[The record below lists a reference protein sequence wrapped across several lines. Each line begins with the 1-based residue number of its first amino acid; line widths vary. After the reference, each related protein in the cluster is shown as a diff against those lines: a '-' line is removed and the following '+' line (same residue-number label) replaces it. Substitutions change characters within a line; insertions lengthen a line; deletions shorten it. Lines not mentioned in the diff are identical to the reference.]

1 MRGDAT
7 ILVVEDEEDLADE
20 YANTLSE
27 KYEVLIAYSGEEAL
41 EKVDSTVSVILLDRR
56 MPGISGDEVLDRISK
71 EELGCRVVM
80 VTAVE
85 PSLDI
90 VEMDFDEYLVKP
102 VSRQTIIDV
111 VDQMVLRNTYDER
124 IQEMFA
130 IAAKLATLEA
140 KLDIQQLNQ
149 SEQYS
154 RLRSQFEELKQ
165 DIDTAHADEDLYLD
179 ATREKLEALLKES
192 I

>member
-20 YANTLSE
+20 YANILSE